1 MNHPTVGF
9 IVVGRVAR
17 IFLEGWTRAPKV
29 PDRMVCGPAR
39 TLVDSGLPTAAVMDL
54 VPVKPLAEVE
64 PSVLESCRTRL
75 PALFQKIKP

>member
-17 IFLEGWTRAPKV
+17 IFLEGWTRAPKL

-39 TLVDSGLPTAAVMDL
+39 T
-54 VPVKPLAEVE
+54 
-64 PSVLESCRTRL
+64 RL
-75 PALFQKIKP
+75 SALFQKIKP